1 MMQILFNDKPLQCS
15 DALTLT
21 PLLTELEQLK
31 PGCALAV
38 NQTIIPRCQ
47 WDQFVLH
54 DGDSILLFQAIAGG

>member
-1 MMQILFNDKPLQCS
+1 MQILFNDKPLQCP

-21 PLLTELEQLK
+21 PLLIELEQLK

>member
-1 MMQILFNDKPLQCS
+1 MQILFNEKPLQCP
-15 DALTLT
+15 DGLLLV
-21 PLLTELEQLK
+21 PLLTELGRLK

-38 NQTIIPRCQ
+38 NQTIIPRGQ